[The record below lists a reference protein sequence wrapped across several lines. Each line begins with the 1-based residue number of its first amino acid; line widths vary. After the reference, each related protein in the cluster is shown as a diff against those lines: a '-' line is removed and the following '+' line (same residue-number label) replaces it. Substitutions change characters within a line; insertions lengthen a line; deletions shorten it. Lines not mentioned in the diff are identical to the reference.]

1 MRTALECC
9 DTNGASTTVLRM
21 PRPATGETFIARV
34 RVKLEKWQRFS
45 AAAAVQGTD
54 RSKVL
59 NDLIDWYLR
68 DRVAPER
75 PTRGD
80 VNAMHAELRAEAAAS
95 ADQSSAL

>member
-1 MRTALECC
+1 
-9 DTNGASTTVLRM
+9 M

-34 RVKLEKWQRFS
+34 RVKLDKWQRFS
-45 AAAAVQGTD
+45 AATAVQGTD

-75 PTRGD
+75 PTRGE
-80 VNAMHAELRAEAAAS
+80 VNAMHAELRAKT
-95 ADQSSAL
+95 ADVTARSGESSAS